1 MTSINSVSAG
11 INAYRDIAGTNRATN
26 GTGAAGSAAGAGK
39 ADGFTSELKN
49 VAESWIDTL
58 RKGEQQSTQAVAG
71 QVDIRDVVMA
81 VNNAEVTLQTAVAVR
96 DKVIAAYQEIMR
108 MPI

>member
-1 MTSINSVSAG
+1 MTTINSVSAG
-11 INAYRDIAGTNRATN
+11 INAYRDIAGTSRATT
-26 GTGAAGSAAGAGK
+26 GTNAGTAAGSSG
-39 ADGFTSELKN
+39 DGFTSELKN

-58 RKGEQQSTQAVAG
+58 RKGEQQSVQAVAG

-96 DKVIAAYQEIMR
+96 DKVIQAYQEIMR

>member
-1 MTSINSVSAG
+1 MTTINAVNAG
-11 INAYRDIAGTNRATN
+11 INAYRDV
-26 GTGAAGSAAGAGK
+26 AGANRPAGN
-39 ADGFTSELKN
+39 ANTGGVAGASGDGFVDALKGA
-49 VAESWIDTL
+49 AESWVETM
-58 RKGEQQSTQAVAG
+58 RQSEQKSAQAVTG

>member
-1 MTSINSVSAG
+1 MTAINSVNAG
-11 INAYRDIAGTNRATN
+11 INAYRDVAGTSRPASGTSAT
-26 GTGAAGSAAGAGK
+26 AGSATAGSG
-39 ADGFTSELKN
+39 DGFVDALKGA
-49 VAESWIDTL
+49 AESWVDTL
-58 RKGEQQSTQAVAG
+58 RQSEQKSAQAVTG

>member
-1 MTSINSVSAG
+1 MTTINSVNAG
-11 INAYRDIAGTNRATN
+11 ISAYRDIAGPGRATT
-26 GTGAAGSAAGAGK
+26 GTGG

-49 VAESWIDTL
+49 VAENWIDTL
-58 RKGEQQSTQAVAG
+58 RNGEQQSAQAVAG

-96 DKVIAAYQEIMR
+96 DKVIQAYQEIMR

>member
-1 MTSINSVSAG
+1 MTAINSVNAG
-11 INAYRDIAGTNRATN
+11 INAYRDVAGTSRPTS
-26 GTGAAGSAAGAGK
+26 GTSVGSATGGSG
-39 ADGFTSELKN
+39 DGFVDALKGA
-49 VAESWIDTL
+49 AESWVDSL
-58 RKGEQQSTQAVAG
+58 RQSEQKSAQAVTG

>member
-1 MTSINSVSAG
+1 MTTINSVNAG
-11 INAYRDIAGTNRATN
+11 INAYRDVAGTNRSASSPS
-26 GTGAAGSAAGAGK
+26 TGGVAGGGSG
-39 ADGFTSELKN
+39 DGFVDALKGA
-49 VAESWIDTL
+49 AESWVETM
-58 RKGEQQSTQAVAG
+58 RQGEQKSAQAVTG

>member
-1 MTSINSVSAG
+1 MTAINSVTAG
-11 INAYRDIAGTNRATN
+11 INAYRDIAGTNRPTA
-26 GTGAAGSAAGAGK
+26 GTDVGGAAGGG
-39 ADGFTSELKN
+39 DGFVDALKGA
-49 VAESWIDTL
+49 AESWVDTL
-58 RKGEQQSTQAVAG
+58 RQSEQKSAQAVTG

>member
-1 MTSINSVSAG
+1 MTTINSVNAG
-11 INAYRDIAGTNRATN
+11 INAYRDVAGSNRAAP
-26 GTGAAGSAAGAGK
+26 GAGAGSAVGGSG
-39 ADGFTSELKN
+39 DGFVDALKGA
-49 VAESWIDTL
+49 AESWVETL
-58 RKGEQQSTQAVAG
+58 QQSEQKSAQAVTG

>member
-1 MTSINSVSAG
+1 MTAINSVSAG
-11 INAYRDIAGTNRATN
+11 INAYRDVTGTNRPAA
-26 GTGAAGSAAGAGK
+26 GTSAGSATGGSG
-39 ADGFTSELKN
+39 DGFVDALKGAAESWVDSLRQSELKS
-49 VAESWIDTL
+49 A
-58 RKGEQQSTQAVAG
+58 QAVTG